1 MGAFAEFNWAAWV
14 VFVVVA
20 AITPGPNNTMLLNT
34 GMRFGVRRSLPH
46 LAGICLGFSL
56 MFSATAAGL
65 GALVVNVPAS
75 QLALKV
81 VALGVFLWLAYRMA
95 SAPFAPIGGEPV
107 QASQARPMTFAGA
120 AAFQWINPKA
130 WVACVGAS
138 AAYLGPT
145 PTWQLIGALAVS
157 IAVLSVPCS
166 LVWVGFGA
174 VMRRFLGTA
183 RRQRVFNITMAL
195 LLISSLVT
203 VLR

>member
-1 MGAFAEFNWAAWV
+1 M
-14 VFVVVA
+14 FVVVA

-46 LAGICLGFSL
+46 LAGICLGFAL
-56 MFSATAAGL
+56 MFSTTAAGL
-65 GALVVNVPAS
+65 GALVVGVPAS
-75 QLALKV
+75 QIVLKV
-81 VALGVFLWLAYRMA
+81 VALAVFLWLAYRMA
-95 SAPFAPIGGEPV
+95 SAPFAPIGGDAV
-107 QASQARPMTFAGA
+107 HANHSRPMTFVGA

-145 PTWQLIGALAVS
+145 PTWQLIGALAAS

-166 LVWVGFGA
+166 LLWVGFGA
-174 VMRRFLGTA
+174 MMRRWLGTPQ
-183 RRQRVFNITMAL
+183 RQRFFNVTMAL
-195 LLISSLVT
+195 LLLSSLFT